1 MTRHLAM
8 EIDKLKQELLHLGAV
23 VQEAVEKAVKAFLE
37 RDAALAASVVDGDLE
52 IDRMEVRLEE
62 ECLKVLALHQ
72 PVAEDLRYIVAILKI
87 NSDLER
93 VGDLAVHIAEKTA
106 SLSGPTSAGVPDGFH
121 EMAAKSQAMFRK
133 SLDAFVSLDAA
144 LATVISRGDD
154 DVDDLN
160 RRISRE
166 MKAQMRAHPED
177 LDNLMNILSISR
189 HVERIADH
197 ATNIA
202 EDVIYLVEGEIVR
215 HKAKEE
221 GRRGEPGPAS

>member
-121 EMAAKSQAMFRK
+121 EMAAKSQAMFR
-133 SLDAFVSLDAA
+133 
-144 LATVISRGDD
+144 
-154 DVDDLN
+154 
-160 RRISRE
+160 
-166 MKAQMRAHPED
+166 
-177 LDNLMNILSISR
+177 
-189 HVERIADH
+189 
-197 ATNIA
+197 
-202 EDVIYLVEGEIVR
+202 
-215 HKAKEE
+215 
-221 GRRGEPGPAS
+221 

>member
-1 MTRHLAM
+1 
-8 EIDKLKQELLHLGAV
+8 
-23 VQEAVEKAVKAFLE
+23 
-37 RDAALAASVVDGDLE
+37 
-52 IDRMEVRLEE
+52 
-62 ECLKVLALHQ
+62 
-72 PVAEDLRYIVAILKI
+72 
-87 NSDLER
+87 
-93 VGDLAVHIAEKTA
+93 
-106 SLSGPTSAGVPDGFH
+106 
-121 EMAAKSQAMFRK
+121 
-133 SLDAFVSLDAA
+133 
-144 LATVISRGDD
+144 VISRGDD